1 MKRWSVIKR
10 FNHVG
15 IAVKDL
21 DSAIEFFKKTYGA
34 ELIWRARFED
44 QKIESAFVA
53 LGEAQF
59 ELTAAT
65 EPESLIARFIENRG
79 EGIHHVSLE
88 VDEFDEAIKGLKAQG
103 LKVLAEANTKDFKA
117 AFVHPAGSFGVLTEI
132 IEPKQHE

>member
-1 MKRWSVIKR
+1 MIKR

-21 DSAIEFFKKTYGA
+21 DNAIEFFKRTYGA
-34 ELIWRARFED
+34 KVVWRARFED

-53 LGEAQF
+53 VGEAQF

-65 EPESLIARFIENRG
+65 EPESLIAKFIENRG

-103 LKVLAEANTKDFKA
+103 LRVLAEADNKDFKA
-117 AFVHPAGSFGVLTEI
+117 AFVHPASSFGVLTEI
-132 IEPKQHE
+132 IELKTPE